1 MAAFS
6 TTADDRVAVLVDCD
20 NASPDALDHAL
31 RMVAQHGRVVV
42 RRGYGNHTALARQW
56 QQVMV
61 DHSFTPC
68 LQFSFASGKNTA
80 DIALALDALELLL
93 DGRANTFCLVTS
105 DSDFVHLCRKL
116 RERGGKVLIA
126 GDTRSP
132 TALRNAADLFYEW
145 SAAAPT
151 DPNAGQSSIEIPRAT
166 ADKPAAP
173 PKRRPRFVIDAV
185 GLLASDTVDGKVHLS
200 HLGVYLRRT
209 DPAFTTKTWGHS
221 GLLEMLRTYD
231 LLTLHA
237 EQGGHWT
244 VSLKAPASWQTAA
257 ISGIESLTAAPRST
271 DCPGP

>member
-1 MAAFS
+1 MAAIP

-42 RRGYGNHTALARQW
+42 RRGYGNHATFARQW

-126 GDTRSP
+126 GDARSP
-132 TALRNAADLFYEW
+132 IALRNAADQFYEW
-145 SAAAPT
+145 RAAAPL
-151 DPNAGQSSIEIPRAT
+151 DPSAGQPGIEVAS
-166 ADKPAAP
+166 ASVEKPAAS
-173 PKRRPRFVIDAV
+173 PKRRPRFVVDAV
-185 GLLASDTVDGKVHLS
+185 GLLASDTVDGKVHLGP
-200 HLGVYLRRT
+200 LGVYLRRT
-209 DPAFTTKTWGHS
+209 DPAFSTKTWGHS

-244 VSLKAPASWQTAA
+244 VSLKAPASSQTAA
-257 ISGIESLTAAPRST
+257 MPGIEIFTAAPRST